1 MSSAVTSES
10 VPMVRRNRAVQSY
23 LTGVIRDTLGR
34 WGARFGLA
42 WLIGITFLAV
52 FAPLLANSRPFL
64 IKMDNQWSSPMLR
77 HFTPADV
84 TLLVTAL
91 AAVTLLL
98 LRRIPIWIRW
108 VTLAVVVVVTLVFS
122 LIYVNPPKTEIYS
135 IYREAAA
142 LGRVQFVLN
151 APIPYSPSDYLRDQT
166 NSDPS
171 PSLQHWLGCEE
182 LGSDVASRLIHASR
196 IALAIG
202 FIAEGIAVVI
212 GVIIGALMGYFAGVV
227 DIIGMRL
234 VEIFSAIP
242 TLYLLLA
249 FVAYFGRNIYIIMV
263 IIGMTSW
270 TGYTVF
276 TRAEFL
282 RLRKQDFVQAAQA
295 LGLPLRSILFRH
307 MFPNGMSPVLVSL
320 SFGVASAILAEATL
334 SFLGLGVVGA
344 PSWGQLLN
352 QATKGGG
359 GFRWWLAVYPG
370 LVIFLTVF
378 GYNLIGESVRDAVD
392 PHLKKASML

>member
-1 MSSAVTSES
+1 
-10 VPMVRRNRAVQSY
+10 MVRRNRAVQSY

>member
-1 MSSAVTSES
+1 MSDAAPAEAALVE
-10 VPMVRRNRAVQSY
+10 RRGRIVQGY

-34 WGARFGLA
+34 WGARLGLA
-42 WLIGITFLAV
+42 WLIGIAFSAV
-52 FAPLLANSRPFL
+52 FAPVLANSRPIL
-64 IKMDNQWSSPMLR
+64 IHMDGRWSSPMLQ
-77 HFTPADV
+77 HLSPADV
-84 TLLVTAL
+84 TLLVGTA

-98 LRRIPIWIRW
+98 LKWIPAWIRW
-108 VTLAVVVVVTLVFS
+108 LTLAGVLLLTLVVS
-122 LIYVNPPKTEIYS
+122 LAFVTPPKTDIYS
-135 IYREAAA
+135 LYREAAA
-142 LGRVQFVLN
+142 QGRVRFVFN
-151 APIPYSPSDYLRDQT
+151 APIPYSPSDYLRDKEGG
-166 NSDPS
+166 DPA
-171 PSLQHWLGCEE
+171 PSRKHWLGREQ

-196 IALAIG
+196 IALAVG

-212 GVIIGALMGYFAGVV
+212 GVILGAMMGYFAGVV

-234 VEIFSAIP
+234 VEVFSAIP

-249 FVAYFGRNIYIIMV
+249 FVAYFGRNLYIIMV
-263 IIGMTSW
+263 IIGVTSW

-282 RLRKQDFVQAAQA
+282 RLRNQDFVQAAQA

-307 MFPNGMSPVLVSL
+307 IFPNGMSPVLVSL

-334 SFLGLGVVGA
+334 SFLGVGVVGE

-359 GFRWWLAVYPG
+359 GFNWWLAVFPG